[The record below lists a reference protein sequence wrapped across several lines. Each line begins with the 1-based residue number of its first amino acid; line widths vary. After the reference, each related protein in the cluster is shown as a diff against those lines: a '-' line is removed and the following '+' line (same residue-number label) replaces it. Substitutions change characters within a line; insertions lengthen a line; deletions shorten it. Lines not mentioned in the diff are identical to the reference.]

1 MFIEINGVYRNRRL
15 IASVVCYEAESK
27 YFILYKLQNGEQL
40 IEEFSTK
47 SARDDK
53 YHQAVE

>member
-15 IASVVCYEAESK
+15 IASVVCYEADSN

-40 IEEFSTK
+40 IEEFNTK
-47 SARDDK
+47 SARDEK
-53 YHQAVE
+53 YEKAVE